1 MPAMPASL
9 LNSLLALLPF
19 ALATTA
25 LAGSTNHVINVGVN
39 SSGSQS
45 NAFTD
50 VASNS
55 SPAITS
61 AQIGDTVTFQNFGAS
76 PGFHNVVS
84 NSGSTQFRCANGCD
98 GVGGGNGAPSS
109 ANWSAT
115 ITLNAVE
122 TINYFCEVHGAPG
135 QGMFGTINVAVPV
148 GLQSFEID

>member
-1 MPAMPASL
+1 MPATTAL
-9 LNSLLALLPF
+9 FRNSLLCLVPF

-25 LAGSTNHVINVGVN
+25 MAGSTNHIINVGVN

-50 VASNS
+50 AGSNT
-55 SPAITS
+55 SPAVTS
-61 AQIGDTVTFQNFGAS
+61 AQVGDTVTFQNVGAS

-84 NSGSTQFRCANGCD
+84 NSGATQFRCANGCD

-115 ITLNAVE
+115 ITLTTVE
-122 TINYFCEVHGAPG
+122 TINYFCEVHGAPNI
-135 QGMFGTINVAVPV
+135 GMFGTITVAVPV